1 MKQYLILLLLALFNL
16 TGCATKQFSEHKL
29 VIAHRGA
36 SGYLPEHSLAAKAMA
51 YAMAADYIEQDVV
64 MTKDDHLIILH
75 GPFLDPVTDVMT
87 MFPNRFRQVF
97 GQKRWLTVDF
107 TLKEIK
113 SLKMTE
119 VFLVDPQ
126 TGKQQNKYPD
136 RFPLFTSTFT
146 ISTLAEEL
154 ELIQGLNK
162 STGKNIG
169 IYVEIKAP
177 WFHHLEGKDISKATL
192 KMVKSFGYQSKN
204 DKAYIQCFDPDETRR
219 INDVLMPELKID
231 LNLVLL
237 IDEVNSG
244 ETMRLVDGELE
255 HYNID
260 WMFKPDGMEKIAKY
274 ADGIGPWKS
283 FLVDDNSTKEN
294 LIVSDLVKQAHAA
307 GMKVHPFT
315 FRSDAGR
322 IPGYA
327 DSFEQLLDIF
337 LYKVGVDGIFT
348 DFPDKAV
355 DFIRSKEHP

>member
-1 MKQYLILLLLALFNL
+1 MKRYLILLSLVLFNL
-16 TGCATKQFSEHKL
+16 TGCTMNKLSDHKL

-51 YAMAADYIEQDVV
+51 YAMDADYIEQDVV
-64 MTKDDHLIILH
+64 MTKDDYLVILH
-75 GPFLDPVTDVMT
+75 DPYLDRVTDVMT
-87 MFPNRFRQVF
+87 VFPKRSRNVF
-97 GQKRWLTVDF
+97 GQQRWLAIDF
-107 TLKEIK
+107 TLAEIQ
-113 SLKMTE
+113 SLRMTE
-119 VFLVDPQ
+119 SFSIDEKTKKLAL
-126 TGKQQNKYPD
+126 TYPG

-192 KMVKSFGYQSKN
+192 KMVKDFGYQSKN

-219 INDVLMPELKID
+219 INNVLMPELKID

-260 WMFKPDGMEKIAKY
+260 WMFKPGAMEKIAEY

-283 FLVDDNSTKEN
+283 FLVDDNSESDN
-294 LIVSDLVKQAHAA
+294 LIISSMVRDAHAA
-307 GMKVHPFT
+307 GMEVHPFT
-315 FRSDAGR
+315 FRLDSGR
-322 IPGYA
+322 IPKYA
-327 DSFEQLLDIF
+327 DSFEQLLEIF